1 MENDKK
7 SPPVRLESL
16 AAELN
21 IPLANLEIDTRD
33 IFRDATGFR
42 VCTAFTASRVL
53 ELHRARE
60 AKAQALAA
68 RNNEL
73 SRAAVDRLHA
83 SLAAGVERDGDPGS
97 KVQELSLQFAKIDV
111 SPIAAIPAML
121 AKEPPPQYE
130 GSTMTPRPSRLDW
143 LLGKAEGAGTF
154 GPEPKRGKVHTLREK
169 GTGK

>member
-1 MENDKK
+1 MESTPK
-7 SPPVRLESL
+7 SPPVRLVDL
-16 AAELN
+16 ASELGCEVG
-21 IPLANLEIDTRD
+21 ALEIDARD
-33 IFRDATGFR
+33 VFRDAVGFR
-42 VCTAFTASRVL
+42 VTTAFNASRVL
-53 ELHRARE
+53 ELHRSRE